1 MAFNFPQF
9 PNVPQIV
16 NLGDLPQVIPQ
27 IPQEIP
33 IQPQI
38 PQIPPIQ
45 PQLPQVIQHKKSL
58 MDLTKENLKIITS
71 NQSNEHKFKE
81 IFKNFNIKFDSIE
94 IDINL
99 IKSSFNLINHL
110 IELNSSK
117 PTTKHLF
124 IILKLLI
131 IKLIDSDLNGMV
143 AYAANDAF
151 NKMVVDDLVENI
163 KEQKDIIKNKCDHDF
178 KEAENQLK
186 NSNTFNQRQQLNHI
200 KAKTTLLIKFVD
212 SLNDSDD
219 VDLLNDLKTIF
230 YCLEFMDCDFL
241 NDLIDSFL
249 FGYFDPF
256 NDLSD
261 IEAIAEG
268 LQEELNDSEQKDD
281 AQALRREHDEE
292 TEEIENMLSYFM
304 YDFKYDFKRLIES
317 GYTPEEVTNELNL
330 NHMYE
335 MIDYYFE
342 SIDEDL
348 LKEFERLLNNV
359 RFGVL
364 SSLYKID

>member
-27 IPQEIP
+27 VIPQEIP
-33 IQPQI
+33 IQPQL
-38 PQIPPIQ
+38 

-58 MDLTKENLKIITS
+58 MNLTKENLKIITS

-81 IFKNFNIKFDSIE
+81 IFKNFNIKFVSIE
-94 IDINL
+94 IDIDL

-110 IELNSSK
+110 IELKQNYIS
-117 PTTKHLF
+117 LF
-124 IILKLLI
+124 VVLKLLI
-131 IKLIDSDLNGMV
+131 IKLINSDLNGMV

-178 KEAENQLK
+178 KEATNQLK

-230 YCLEFMDCDFL
+230 YCLECMDCDFL
-241 NDLIDSFL
+241 NNLIDSFL

-268 LQEELNDSEQKDD
+268 LEDHLNDSDEKQK
-281 AQALRREHDEE
+281 DEE
-292 TEEIENMLSYFM
+292 TEEIENMLSYFKD
-304 YDFKYDFKRLIES
+304 DFKYDFKRLIES

-342 SIDEDL
+342 SIDDDL

-364 SSLYKID
+364 SSLYKIEMV